1 MEYEIKKYVS
11 ISDNDFINTTNLLN
25 VNYKGGLIFNET
37 SIGNISKK
45 SKLLIYLNEIIAE
58 NKIKEKDY
66 EIYFQRNKEWYN
78 KFIFYKKK

>member
-1 MEYEIKKYVS
+1 MEYEIKKYVA

-25 VNYKGGLIFNET
+25 VNYKGDLIFNET

-58 NKIKEKDY
+58 NNIKENDY
-66 EIYFQRNKEWYN
+66 EIYFQRSKEWYN